1 MTHLDTLPDDARA
14 GDGPMGLDA
23 VRDVSR
29 AVSAAHLFI
38 YLVPES
44 PRRRPGSA

>member
-1 MTHLDTLPDDARA
+1 MHLDDLPESALLD
-14 GDGPMGLDA
+14 DGPMDLNA

-38 YLVPES
+38 YLAPRA
-44 PRRRPGSA
+44 PRRPPGSA